1 METIRIVKIGGHL
14 INDTKVLQGFLEQFA
29 KLPAPKVLV
38 HGGGALA
45 STMAKSLGVPVKMT
59 EGRRITDSDTLD
71 IITMVY
77 AGKTNKN
84 IVAMLQKEG
93 CNALGLSGADANS
106 ILAKR
111 RPVGTIDFGF
121 VGDIIEV
128 NTTAIIAVLKAGIIP
143 VFCAL
148 THDKQGQL
156 LNTNADTIAAALAIE
171 LTKNYEVILNYCF
184 EKPGVLR
191 NLDDSSSLIEHIDSK
206 LFKELVATKIIH
218 DGMLPKLSN
227 CFHALNNQVSAVHIG
242 KPDMLYNPDAR
253 YTTLTL

>member
-1 METIRIVKIGGHL
+1 
-14 INDTKVLQGFLEQFA
+14 
-29 KLPAPKVLV
+29 
-38 HGGGALA
+38 
-45 STMAKSLGVPVKMT
+45 
-59 EGRRITDSDTLD
+59 
-71 IITMVY
+71 MVY

-128 NTTAIIAVLKAGIIP
+128 NTTAIIALLKAGIIP

-191 NLDDSSSLIEHIDSK
+191 NLDDSSSLIEQRRRGDFLI
-206 LFKELVATKIIH
+206 
-218 DGMLPKLSN
+218 
-227 CFHALNNQVSAVHIG
+227 
-242 KPDMLYNPDAR
+242 
-253 YTTLTL
+253 